1 MQQVFQQTLRKKR
14 LCIGIKLWRFGTAEV
29 KDMQNPN
36 PLNVV
41 LVVVGMWA
49 GLFFLGIQYEI
60 CAEMP
65 ERWFAGF
72 ASGMVLAVCLAV
84 LYSRRDER

>member
-1 MQQVFQQTLRKKR
+1 
-14 LCIGIKLWRFGTAEV
+14 
-29 KDMQNPN
+29 MQNPN

-41 LVVVGMWA
+41 LVVVGIWA

-65 ERWFAGF
+65 ERWFGSF
-72 ASGMVLAVCLAV
+72 VSGMVLAICLAV
-84 LYSRRDER
+84 LHHRRE